1 MSIGDRLRTERQ
13 RLRLSQADFARIGGV
28 GKTTQINYES
38 GQSVPGADYL
48 AAVAAKGV
56 DIKYVV
62 LGHLDTGGLSDEL
75 DVEILKPILE
85 AIETWAAERSKPT
98 PIALKAELLRL
109 FYQQYRRSGSVDG
122 KHMQDHLRL
131 VG

>member
-1 MSIGDRLRTERQ
+1 
-13 RLRLSQADFARIGGV
+13 
-28 GKTTQINYES
+28 
-38 GQSVPGADYL
+38 
-48 AAVAAKGV
+48 VAAKGV